1 MILWVLPPAGY
12 CGGVLPPAGYFP
24 PAGKVPKGA
33 PEGGASKRGCGHKG
47 RALARSQRPP
57 LDTPKEIAGEPD
69 TKATAA
75 FPARKTRTGVR
86 ICAAAAECVL
96 SRFAVR

>member
-57 LDTPKEIAGEPD
+57 LDTPED
-69 TKATAA
+69 RRR
-75 FPARKTRTGVR
+75 ARLRKGKLLSGAQTQDSYP
-86 ICAAAAECVL
+86 ICAAAAHK
-96 SRFAVR
+96 ADN